1 MWKAKSQAASS
12 LFIVVNSI
20 SCFTL
25 TLVLIINILY
35 GQNEDPLAF
44 ENIVTISVSYFGGLI
59 LSSIIGGTLLAK
71 ILQKK
76 SALLIWNLMGAFSCL
91 LFYFFYSQTNLEIVN
106 ILSLILGF
114 SIGLGIPSCLALFAT
129 QSKTER
135 RGRLGA
141 VVFFTI
147 QILTALILLPL
158 GGQTIAFQ
166 FLIIAVWRLMGLGG
180 FVFYESVERKPD
192 ERKTSLASIVRER
205 KFILLFLPW
214 FMFTLI
220 NYIETPVLEIGMSSI
235 APDFYTNFNIVNIMI
250 ISIAAI
256 PAGILCD
263 LKGRKITGIAGFIF
277 LGLGYAVL
285 SIFSGTGT
293 FAYIL
298 FMILD
303 GIAWGLLYVNFIFV
317 IWGDLSEGSSREKYY
332 VLGGLPFLLSGLIQV
347 LVQPFAQYINIGLSF
362 SFASFFLFIAMLP
375 LVFAPESLSDK
386 IMKSRELNTYIQK
399 ALSAADKKKAD
410 GKKQPEET
418 ENKDS
423 DQPENESD
431 GNKQETDQDKK
442 ARELAEKYY

>member
-1 MWKAKSQAASS
+1 MWKAKSQVISS

-20 SCFTL
+20 SCFLL

-35 GQNEDPLAF
+35 GQNDTLSF
-44 ENIVTISVSYFGGLI
+44 EHIVTISASYFGGLI

-76 SALLIWNLMGAFSCL
+76 SALLFWNLMGFFSCL
-91 LFYFFYSQTNLEIVN
+91 LFYFFYSQANLDTVS

-114 SIGLGIPSCLALFAT
+114 SIGLGIPSCLSLFAT
-129 QSKTER
+129 QSKTEK

-147 QILTALILLPL
+147 QIISALILLPL
-158 GGQTIAFQ
+158 GGEAIAFQ
-166 FLIIAVWRLMGLGG
+166 FLVIAVWRLAGLGG
-180 FVFYESVERKPD
+180 FLFYKSAEKNPD
-192 ERKTSLASIVRER
+192 ERKTSLSSIVRER

-214 FMFTLI
+214 FMFTII

-235 APDFYTNFNIVNIMI
+235 GPDFYTTYNIVNIMI

-277 LGLGYAVL
+277 LGLGYAFL
-285 SIFSGTGT
+285 SIFSGAGIL
-293 FAYIL
+293 AYIF
-298 FMILD
+298 FMVFD

-386 IMKSRELNTYIQK
+386 IMKQRELNNYIQK
-399 ALSAADKKKAD
+399 ALNTVSKKKPD
-410 GKKQPEET
+410 EKKQPEEK

-423 DQPENESD
+423 GRSNSEEDEN
-431 GNKQETDQDKK
+431 GLETEEDKK

>member
-1 MWKAKSQAASS
+1 MWKAKSQVISS

-20 SCFTL
+20 SCFLL

-35 GQNEDPLAF
+35 NQNVDPLSF
-44 ENIVTISVSYFGGLI
+44 KNIVTISASYFGGLI

-76 SALLIWNLMGAFSCL
+76 SALLIWNLMGVSSCL
-91 LFYFFYSQTNLEIVN
+91 LFYFFYSPANLDTVC
-106 ILSLILGF
+106 ILSLIHSF
-114 SIGLGIPSCLALFAT
+114 SIGLGIPSCLSLFAR
-129 QSKTER
+129 QSKTEK

-147 QILTALILLPL
+147 QILSALILLPL
-158 GGQTIAFQ
+158 GGQAIAFQ
-166 FLIIAVWRLMGLGG
+166 FLVIAVWRLMGLGG
-180 FVFYESVERKPD
+180 FLFYKSAEKDPD
-192 ERKTSLASIVRER
+192 ERKTSLSSIVREK

-235 APDFYTNFNIVNIMI
+235 GPDFYTTYNIVNIII
-250 ISIAAI
+250 ISITAI

-263 LKGRKITGIAGFIF
+263 LKGRKITGIAGFVF
-277 LGLGYAVL
+277 LGLGYAFL
-285 SIFSGTGT
+285 SIFSGAGII
-293 FAYIL
+293 AYIF
-298 FMILD
+298 FMVFD

-386 IMKSRELNTYIQK
+386 IMKERELNNYIQK
-399 ALSAADKKKAD
+399 ALSTVNKKKPTEKKRTE
-410 GKKQPEET
+410 GK

-423 DQPENESD
+423 RRSNGEEDEYSQAE
-431 GNKQETDQDKK
+431 QDKK